1 MLLLYE
7 MELIMSRT
15 YRQSKPDNNHYRN
28 PHTMSER
35 RQLNGLM
42 TDARINDCRISPA
55 NRLSRYIPTDFDD
68 LKLAS
73 FAETFFD
80 D

>member
-15 YRQSKPDNNHYRN
+15 YRHNPESATGLRH
-28 PHTMSER
+28 PHTMNER
-35 RQLNGLM
+35 RQLNGLV
-42 TDARINDCRISPA
+42 TDARLHQVQISPN
-55 NRLSRYIPTDFDD
+55 NRLSRHIPTDFDD
-68 LKLAS
+68 LKVAS

>member
-15 YRQSKPDNNHYRN
+15 YRHNPESSTGLRH
-28 PHTMSER
+28 PHTMNER
-35 RQLNGLM
+35 RQLNGLVN
-42 TDARINDCRISPA
+42 DARLHQVQISPP
-55 NRLSRYIPTDFDD
+55 NRLSRHIPTDFDD
-68 LKLAS
+68 LKVAS